1 MHCWTKFYLL
11 TVFAASS
18 LAVTSVSGWADD
30 GVSVG
35 FAKADITPKVDPA
48 GKAVWIAGYGMGRP
62 AIGVH
67 DQLFARAYVIKTG
80 KARVA
85 LAILDLV
92 GLQYPSVRRIREK
105 LEGYNYV
112 LVASTHVHE
121 APDVIGMWGERILK
135 SGVDPEYIDLIV
147 KQTAQAIEEAN
158 KNAVPVDAVYGT
170 INNEELLRDSRLP
183 LAKDGNLRVLKFK
196 SKADGKNVA
205 ILLQQNCH
213 PESLA
218 DKNQYLTADFN
229 YFAIK
234 ALEEKYQCPAGAF
247 SGPVGGLM
255 ALPDRIK
262 TDEGKE
268 LEDGNFEYAEV
279 YGNKLAKS
287 TIAALD
293 KAEPISLSPIVT
305 SSVHCFIPMDNQGYK
320 LGYRSKTILREAFV
334 WDGDPWAK
342 EMKLLDVRTD
352 LSKRAA
358 LDTEV
363 AYIRMGELHV
373 AGIPGEAYPESIY
386 GKFQEPVEPN
396 VDFPDAP
403 LEKPVVDILPGKKI
417 LLIGLANDE
426 VGYIIPKRQFDM
438 VPPFAY
444 GRKDRQYG
452 EINSCGPEVAPI
464 LYQSLERAVKQAGK

>member
-1 MHCWTKFYLL
+1 LIIG
-11 TVFAASS
+11 TVSAS
-18 LAVTSVSGWADD
+18 ADD
-30 GVSVG
+30 VVSVG
-35 FAKADITPKVDPA
+35 FAKTDITPKVDPA

-62 AIGVH
+62 ALGVH
-67 DQLFARAYVIKTG
+67 DALYARAFVMKTG
-80 KARVA
+80 KAKVA
-85 LAILDLV
+85 MAILDLV
-92 GLQYPSVRRIREK
+92 GLQYPAVIKIRQK
-105 LEGYNYV
+105 LEGYSYV

-121 APDVIGMWGERILK
+121 APDVIGMWGERLLK
-135 SGVDPEYIDLIV
+135 SGVDPDYIQLIID
-147 KQTAQAIEEAN
+147 QTAKAIEEAD
-158 KNAVPVDAVYGT
+158 KNAVPAEAVYGT

-183 LAKDGNLRVLKFK
+183 LAKDGNIRVLKFT
-196 SKADGKNVA
+196 SKGDGKNLA

-218 DKNQYLTADFN
+218 EKNQYLTADFN
-229 YFAIK
+229 YFTIK
-234 ALEEKYQCPAGAF
+234 TLEEKYGCPVGSF

-255 ALPDRIK
+255 ALPSRIT

-287 TIAALD
+287 TIEAITA
-293 KAEPISLSPIVT
+293 AEPIKLSPIVA
-305 SSVHCFIPMDNQGYK
+305 SSVHCYLPMDNQTYK
-320 LGYRSKTILREAFV
+320 LGYRSKTLDRDAYV
-334 WDGDPWAK
+334 WAGDPWS
-342 EMKLLDVRTD
+342 ESMKLFDVRAD
-352 LSKRAA
+352 ISKRAA

-363 AYIRMGELHV
+363 AYIRMGDLHI

-386 GKFQEPVEPN
+386 GKFQEPLEPN

-417 LLIGLANDE
+417 LIVGLANDE

-464 LYQSLERAVKQAGK
+464 LYQSLEKAVKQAGK

>member
-1 MHCWTKFYLL
+1 M
-11 TVFAASS
+11 
-18 LAVTSVSGWADD
+18 
-30 GVSVG
+30 
-35 FAKADITPKVDPA
+35 
-48 GKAVWIAGYGMGRP
+48 
-62 AIGVH
+62 
-67 DQLFARAYVIKTG
+67 
-80 KARVA
+80 
-85 LAILDLV
+85 
-92 GLQYPSVRRIREK
+92 
-105 LEGYNYV
+105 
-112 LVASTHVHE
+112 
-121 APDVIGMWGERILK
+121 GERILK
-135 SGVDPEYIDLIV
+135 SGVDPDYIQLIID
-147 KQTAQAIEEAN
+147 QTAKAIEEAD
-158 KNAVPVDAVYGT
+158 KNAVPAEAVYGT

-183 LAKDGNLRVLKFK
+183 LAKDGNLRVLKFT
-196 SKADGKNVA
+196 SKGDGKNLA

-218 DKNQYLTADFN
+218 EKNQYLTADFN
-229 YFAIK
+229 YFTIK
-234 ALEEKYQCPAGAF
+234 TLEEKYGCPVGSF

-255 ALPDRIK
+255 ALPSKIT

-287 TIAALD
+287 TVEAITA
-293 KAEPISLSPIVT
+293 AEPIKLSPIVA
-305 SSVHCFIPMDNQGYK
+305 SSVHCYLPMDNQTYK
-320 LGYRSKTILREAFV
+320 LGYRSKTIVRDAYI
-334 WDGDPWAK
+334 WSGDPWS
-342 EMKLLDVRTD
+342 ESMKLFDARAD
-352 LSKRAA
+352 ISKRAA

-363 AYIRMGELHV
+363 AYIRMGDLHI

-464 LYQSLERAVKQAGK
+464 LYQSLEKAVKQAGK

>member
-1 MHCWTKFYLL
+1 MRVWL
-11 TVFAASS
+11 TVLVLGWS
-18 LAVTSVSGWADD
+18 LSAGHAEDAI
-30 GVSVG
+30 SVG

-62 AIGVH
+62 ALGVH
-67 DQLFARAYVIKTG
+67 DQLYARAFVFKTG

-85 LAILDLV
+85 MAILDLV
-92 GLQYPSVRRIREK
+92 GLQYPAVKKIRSK
-105 LEGYNYV
+105 LEGYTYV

-121 APDVIGMWGERILK
+121 APDVIGMWGERLLK
-135 SGVDPEYIDLIV
+135 SGVDPDYLQLIIDR
-147 KQTAQAIEEAN
+147 TAQAIEEAD
-158 KNAVPVDAVYGT
+158 KNAVPVEAVYGT
-170 INNEELLRDSRLP
+170 IVNEDLLRDSRLP
-183 LAKDGNLRVLKFK
+183 LAKDGVLRVLKFQ
-196 SKADGKNVA
+196 SKADGKNVG

-229 YFAIK
+229 YFTIK
-234 ALEEKYQCPAGAF
+234 ALEEKYACPAAAF

-255 ALPDRIK
+255 ALPSKIT
-262 TDEGKE
+262 TDDGKE

-287 TIAALD
+287 TVDALNA
-293 KAEPISLSPIVT
+293 AEPIQLSPIVA
-305 SSVHCFIPMDNQGYK
+305 SAVHCFVPMDNQGYK
-320 LGYRSKTILREAFV
+320 LGFRSKTILRDAYV
-334 WDGDPWAK
+334 WEGDPWAAA
-342 EMKLLDVRTD
+342 MKPIDVRTD

-358 LDTEV
+358 LDTEIV
-363 AYIRMGELHV
+363 YLRMGELHI

-464 LYQSLERAVKQAGK
+464 LYQSLEKAVQKAGR